1 MLWQNLEFSFNCC
14 IVVNLVITLCA
25 FLAYYVN
32 SKRPDDDP
40 KKRDYHPLAIL
51 FAPITLPLVVILG
64 VSFYILRVATY
75 GVFLVLYI
83 LALIFFR
90 KPFILEWLKRT
101 ALKIGDLLMEVNS
114 ALVRIFLPP
123 LAGSREAV

>member
-32 SKRPDDDP
+32 SRRPDDDP

-114 ALVRIFLPP
+114 ALVRIFLTP

>member
-64 VSFYILRVATY
+64 FSFYILRVATY

-114 ALVRIFLPP
+114 ALVRIFLTP

>member
-114 ALVRIFLPP
+114 ALVRIFLTP

>member
-32 SKRPDDDP
+32 SRRPDDDP

-90 KPFILEWLKRT
+90 KPFLLEWLKGT

-114 ALVRIFLPP
+114 ALVRIFLTP

>member
-1 MLWQNLEFSFNCC
+1 M
-14 IVVNLVITLCA
+14 VNLVITLCA

-114 ALVRIFLPP
+114 ALVRIFLTP
-123 LAGSREAV
+123 LTGSREAV